1 MKGNKEHGGMGFPC
15 ACCDGGMT
23 KQDLANWEQEN
34 LKKNG
39 FYIHAVPCSDN
50 DKFMNFHTHGFDRT
64 WDHPDFQMVF
74 PIPPGAVR
82 SIFWTIADRVKAGEK
97 FKAGD
102 LVEKVIKDLPVMF
115 VTAHEGGRQLLRII
129 FPDKNGKF
137 PNEKGCDRQFAL
149 QPAVEG
155 GSYEEKQ

>member
-1 MKGNKEHGGMGFPC
+1 VRLKMR
-15 ACCDGGMT
+15 
-23 KQDLANWEQEN
+23 N
-34 LKKNG
+34 L
-39 FYIHAVPCSDN
+39 ITRAVF
-50 DKFMNFHTHGFDRT
+50 DKTF
-64 WDHPDFQMVF
+64 
-74 PIPPGAVR
+74 
-82 SIFWTIADRVKAGEK
+82 KAGEK